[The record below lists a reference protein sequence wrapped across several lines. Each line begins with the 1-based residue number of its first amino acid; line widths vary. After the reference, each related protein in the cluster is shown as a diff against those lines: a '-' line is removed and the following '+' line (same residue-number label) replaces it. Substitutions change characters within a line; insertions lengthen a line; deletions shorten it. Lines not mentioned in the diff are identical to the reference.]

1 MASYSYEIG
10 STSSTT
16 NLESLTVPV
25 NPASRPPDYKEWS
38 ESYDQADG
46 GMAGNGYPVAVWTFD
61 YLTAAQVAQLRTFCT
76 GRSAVAY
83 INTLINDDSYDKF
96 SCVMIWDAD
105 QQNKREFG
113 GVVMGLRLVFR
124 KLVAV

>member
-10 STSSTT
+10 TTSSTP
-16 NLESLTVPV
+16 NFESRTVPV
-25 NPASRPPDYKEWS
+25 KPPKGVYAEWS

-46 GMAGNGYPVAVWTFD
+46 GMAGDGYPFAVWTFD
-61 YLTAAQVAQLRTFCT
+61 VLTAAQVAQLRTFCS

-83 INTLINDDSYDKF
+83 INTRIDDDTFDKF
-96 SCVMIWDAD
+96 SSRMIWDPD
-105 QQNKREFG
+105 QQEKRRFG
-113 GVVMGLRLVFR
+113 GYVMGLRLEFR

>member
-16 NLESLTVPV
+16 NVENLTVPV
-25 NPASRPPDYKEWS
+25 KPPRGDYKEWS

-46 GMAGNGYPVAVWTFD
+46 GMAGDGYPFAVWTFD
-61 YLTAAQVAQLRTFCT
+61 SLAAAQVAQLRTFCT
-76 GRSAVAY
+76 GRSSVAY
-83 INTLINDDSYDKF
+83 INTRINTDAYDKF
-96 SCVMIWDAD
+96 SCVMIWDPD

-113 GVVMGLRLVFR
+113 GYVMGLRLEFR